1 MKHFFFLHN
10 DENLLSQ
17 HCGNNG
23 EIKTLKKERNIS
35 VMFWRKIY
43 FTIHNKKYMKILVLV
58 HFLSKNIKSRLKL

>member
-23 EIKTLKKERNIS
+23 EIKTIKKERNIS
-35 VMFWRKIY
+35 YILRKNLFY
-43 FTIHNKKYMKILVLV
+43 N
-58 HFLSKNIKSRLKL
+58 SQ